1 MRWIKIALFSIGGV
15 LLLLLLSSYLFLGS
29 IVAAGIRN
37 VGPML
42 TKTTMTVSSVTLSP
56 ITGRC
61 RIRGF
66 EIGNPAGFKA
76 PLAVKLKDF
85 RVRVSPTSLAS
96 DVIQIRSVSIEGAEI
111 TKEGNNLNVIQ
122 KNVQSF
128 VPADAESKKA
138 SKPKKLII
146 DDLWI
151 KDAKANVEI
160 LGGMKTV
167 SLSDIHLTNIG
178 RAQGGVAP
186 DKAVGAV
193 LDSLM
198 GGVTAGIAGA
208 GKAVSHEA
216 GKVGAGLK
224 GLFKKK

>member
-1 MRWIKIALFSIGGV
+1 MRWIKIALFSIGG
-15 LLLLLLSSYLFLGS
+15 LLFLLLLSSYLFLGS
-29 IVAAGIRN
+29 IVKAGIRN
-37 VGPML
+37 IGPMI
-42 TKTTMTVSSVTLSP
+42 TKTTMNVSSVTLSP

-66 EIGNPAGFKA
+66 EIGNPAGFKSDY
-76 PLAVKLKDF
+76 AVKMNDF
-85 RVRVSPTSLAS
+85 RIRVAPSSLFN
-96 DVIQIRSVSIEGAEI
+96 DVIQVKSVSIEGPEI

-128 VPADAESKKA
+128 VPANTEPKKPSKQ
-138 SKPKKLII
+138 KKLII

-151 KDAKANVEI
+151 KEAKAHVEI
-160 LGGMKTV
+160 LGGMKTI
-167 SLSDIHLTNIG
+167 SLPDIHLSNIG
-178 RAQGGVAP
+178 RAQGGVTP
-186 DKAVGAV
+186 DKAIGAV

-198 GGVTAGIAGA
+198 GGVTAGISGA